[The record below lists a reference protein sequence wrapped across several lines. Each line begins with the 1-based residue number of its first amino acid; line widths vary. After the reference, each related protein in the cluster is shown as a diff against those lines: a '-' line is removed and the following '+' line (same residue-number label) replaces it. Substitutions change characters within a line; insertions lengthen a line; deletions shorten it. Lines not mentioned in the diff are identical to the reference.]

1 MMRANPNVKKDP
13 RMGKSLNKLTIINN
27 SEFVVKYHAEFYEDT
42 AVVHVEKEGNV
53 QIMGFGAGGNNKKD
67 FVKGELL
74 DPEIS
79 SIPPK
84 GTTDITVDESK
95 KVKLKYY
102 YIGLHNDYTDEQ
114 RNFTVYDEVLFD
126 QPTPDQ
132 IKQIKEQRRIKEE
145 EECLKNKDKNII
157 ALPCATTYKHMC
169 IKGGIT
175 RQCPHCKHFFC
186 EKHFNVNNNLLG
198 EGGHVCY

>member
-1 MMRANPNVKKDP
+1 MRANPNVKKDP

>member
-1 MMRANPNVKKDP
+1 MMRANPNVKKAP

-27 SEFVVKYHAEFYEDT
+27 SDFEVKYHAEFYEDT
-42 AVVHVEKEGNV
+42 AVVHDEKEGNV
-53 QIMGFGAGGNNKKD
+53 KIMGFGAGGNNKKD

-126 QPTPDQ
+126 QPHGSNRHRLGYSMRVWWCVWPDVPGQ
-132 IKQIKEQRRIKEE
+132 MHSSLAAFVDHDHSLCGRKS
-145 EECLKNKDKNII
+145 DKS
-157 ALPCATTYKHMC
+157 
-169 IKGGIT
+169 
-175 RQCPHCKHFFC
+175 R
-186 EKHFNVNNNLLG
+186 
-198 EGGHVCY
+198 